1 MRYLLLALAGAVSA
15 TLAWSELPLFPLI
28 FTAWIPLFLL
38 EEAAFRRRLSGRAY
52 FGYCYV
58 FFLIWNIAVTWWVKN
73 ASFAGS
79 VLAFTLNSL
88 FMCVPLYVLH
98 RARLAWNKTFAYVAF
113 IAAWLAFEYLHLNW
127 ELSWP
132 WLTLGNVFAHYPALV
147 QWYEYTG
154 VAGGTLWVLLL
165 NILICEQA
173 LHFTQK
179 PPLIRNFTDA
189 IKAYIQLVWKP
200 ALLFLLPVLVS
211 LAIYYSYSEQGKAI
225 EVAVLQPNIDPYNE
239 KFEPQLAQQQLERFI
254 QLSDSICTEHTTY
267 IVWPETSIP
276 NSVWRRDFFQEL
288 QSRRIAQ
295 WLQQRPQLQL
305 VAGLTLLEYYTEGKG
320 KTATARPFR
329 GSNHFYD
336 AFNAAV
342 QMQGTQQPQFY
353 YKSKLV
359 PGVERM
365 PYPFLFKFLDNFA
378 IDLGGIAGSLGTQTE
393 RTAFIGKD
401 GIGVAPVICYESIYG
416 EYCTEYIKKGANAIF
431 IITNDG
437 WWGNTPGHRQHL
449 HYASLR
455 AIETRRD
462 IARSANTGISCF
474 IDQRGIIRQ
483 ATNYDEEKVI
493 KDTLY
498 ANEALTFY
506 VRFGDYIYK
515 IACGA
520 GVVLI
525 LLLIIIKKSN
535 RRNLSRT
542 V

>member
-1 MRYLLLALAGAVSA
+1 MVRIYRRGGRYAV
-15 TLAWSELPLFPLI
+15 
-28 FTAWIPLFLL
+28 
-38 EEAAFRRRLSGRAY
+38 G
-52 FGYCYV
+52 
-58 FFLIWNIAVTWWVKN
+58 
-73 ASFAGS
+73 
-79 VLAFTLNSL
+79 
-88 FMCVPLYVLH
+88 
-98 RARLAWNKTFAYVAF
+98 
-113 IAAWLAFEYLHLNW
+113 IAAQYAHLRI
-127 ELSWP
+127 SP
-132 WLTLGNVFAHYPALV
+132 S
-147 QWYEYTG
+147 
-154 VAGGTLWVLLL
+154 
-165 NILICEQA
+165 
-173 LHFTQK
+173 FTQK
-179 PPLIRNFTDA
+179 PLIRNFPDA

-267 IVWPETSIP
+267 MVWPETSIP
-276 NSVWRRDFFQEL
+276 NSVWRRDFFRSCNRAHCSMAATTPTTAISGRTYAFGILYGGQGKL
-288 QSRRIAQ
+288 PPPDLCAAAIISTMPSMRR
-295 WLQQRPQLQL
+295 
-305 VAGLTLLEYYTEGKG
+305 
-320 KTATARPFR
+320 
-329 GSNHFYD
+329 
-336 AFNAAV
+336 V

-359 PGVERM
+359 RCGAYALSV
-365 PYPFLFKFLDNFA
+365 FVQILDNFA